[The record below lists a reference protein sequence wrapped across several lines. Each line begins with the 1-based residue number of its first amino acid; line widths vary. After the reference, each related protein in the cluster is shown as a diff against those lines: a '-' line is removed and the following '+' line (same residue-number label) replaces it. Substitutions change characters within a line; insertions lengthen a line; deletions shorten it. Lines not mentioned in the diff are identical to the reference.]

1 MPSKPRDSIRTL
13 SPTSKPRPA
22 RLALRANT
30 SDVRLGGR
38 GAVSFAEGVRPA
50 LTAEEEDADEEGR
63 MLAFRESMLPEKDA
77 DEEGES
83 WEKERSLARG
93 ARCCAGSLARM
104 ASAKAF
110 DA

>member
-1 MPSKPRDSIRTL
+1 M
-13 SPTSKPRPA
+13 
-22 RLALRANT
+22 
-30 SDVRLGGR
+30 G
-38 GAVSFAEGVRPA
+38 FAEGVRPA